1 MKKGFTLVEMLAVI
15 TLLGLLALVIIPASE
30 AIIKNSKNDSY
41 NIQIQNIKSA
51 MKNYASSNTFNMPT
65 VDGDYVELTLGDLKR
80 EGFLEKEFK
89 NPKNEKCFSDNI
101 VLRITRVKNNYKYT
115 IESEVTTSETCE

>member
-41 NIQIQNIKSA
+41 NIQIQNIKNA
-51 MKNYASSNTFNMPT
+51 MKNKTPYLMNFFFISLLSKI
-65 VDGDYVELTLGDLKR
+65 YLL
-80 EGFLEKEFK
+80 FLPLHLHLHLPLFVLFHLDFQS
-89 NPKNEKCFSDNI
+89 FSCI
-101 VLRITRVKNNYKYT
+101 MYM
-115 IESEVTTSETCE
+115 

>member
-15 TLLGLLALVIIPASE
+15 TLLGLLALVVIPASE

-41 NIQIQNIKSA
+41 NIQIQNIKNA
-51 MKNYASSNTFNMPT
+51 MKNYASSNAFNMPT
-65 VDGDYVELTLGDLKR
+65 VNGDYVELTLGDLKR
-80 EGFLEKEFK
+80 EGFLEKEFI
-89 NPKNEKCFSDNI
+89 NPKNEKCFSNDI
-101 VLRITRVKNNYKYT
+101 LLRITRVKNNYKYT

>member
-41 NIQIQNIKSA
+41 NIQIQNIKNA
-51 MKNYASSNTFNMPT
+51 MKNYASSNAFNMPT
-65 VDGDYVELTLGDLKR
+65 VNGDYVELTLGDLKR
-80 EGFLEKEFK
+80 EGFLEKEFI

>member
-1 MKKGFTLVEMLAVI
+1 MTTE
-15 TLLGLLALVIIPASE
+15 
-30 AIIKNSKNDSY
+30 N
-41 NIQIQNIKSA
+41 
-51 MKNYASSNTFNMPT
+51 
-65 VDGDYVELTLGDLKR
+65 GDYVELTLGDLKR